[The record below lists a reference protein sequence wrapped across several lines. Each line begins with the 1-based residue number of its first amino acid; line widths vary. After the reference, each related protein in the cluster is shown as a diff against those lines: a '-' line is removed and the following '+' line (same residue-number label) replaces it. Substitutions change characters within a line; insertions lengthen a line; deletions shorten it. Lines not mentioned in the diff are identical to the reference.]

1 VSWRIERIQHWKMKV
16 KPLDS
21 GSVMIGLLLV
31 AAVLIYL
38 TLRVIDAALPL
49 LRRSTVRETLK
60 EGTFRDAV
68 LRRMRSTRE
77 AYDELVSLLTSIS
90 AAGTA
95 ALSAALLVRDAE
107 LSWPIAAAGVILLVL
122 AVLILG
128 SLVERLVPRLS
139 IPRLVLLGTGAQIAL
154 APMLQLPKLV
164 RLGLPI
170 TGSRLDP
177 TTPSSGD
184 TGPERPGPDIE
195 EEMGEEPLDHH
206 EKAMISAI
214 LHLDQTQVREIMV
227 PRVDVVSLDVTTP
240 LDEAVPR
247 MLESGHSRLP
257 IYAEGSDNIIGIL
270 YGRDLL
276 AATNRG
282 QGAALPTL
290 LDLLRPCFFV
300 PESKRVDEMLT
311 EFQQR
316 RVHLAVVVDE
326 YGGVAGIVTIEDLLE
341 EIVGE
346 IVDEFDREEPAVARS
361 ESGDALVDARMPIDS
376 FNEEFNVS
384 IEPQGFDTLGGLMF
398 SRLGRIPTAG
408 DTVDEAGLHMQV
420 TATAGRRVKQVRVT
434 PLLVVTPAAATKPDL
449 ETREP
454 TLE

>member
-1 VSWRIERIQHWKMKV
+1 LAV
-16 KPLDS
+16 
-21 GSVMIGLLLV
+21 
-31 AAVLIYL
+31 AVLIYL
-38 TLRVIDAALPL
+38 ELRAVDAALPL

-68 LRRMRSTRE
+68 LRRMRTSRE
-77 AYDELVSLLTSIS
+77 IYEELVNLLTSIS
-90 AAGTA
+90 AAGIA
-95 ALSAALLVRDAE
+95 ALSAALLARAVE
-107 LSWPIAAAGVILLVL
+107 LSWPMTAAGVVAVVF

-154 APMLQLPKLV
+154 VPLLQLPKLV
-164 RLGLPI
+164 RLGLPM
-170 TGSRLDP
+170 TGSRVEP
-177 TTPSSGD
+177 PAPSSGD
-184 TGPERPGPDIE
+184 AAPERPGPDIE
-195 EEMGEEPLDHH
+195 EEMGEEPLERY

-227 PRVDVVSLDVTTP
+227 PRVDVVSLDVTTQ

-257 IYAEGSDNIIGIL
+257 IYEEGSDNIIGIL

-290 LDLLRPCFFV
+290 RELLRPCFFV

-346 IVDEFDREEPAVARS
+346 IEDEFDREEPTVARS
-361 ESGDALVDARMPIDS
+361 ESGEALVDARMPIDS
-376 FNEEFNVS
+376 FNEEFNVDV
-384 IEPQGFDTLGGLMF
+384 EPEGFDTLGGLMF

-408 DTVDEAGLHMQV
+408 DTVDEAGLRMQV
-420 TATAGRRVKQVRVT
+420 TATAGRRVKQVRVG
-434 PLLVVTPAAATKPDL
+434 PMPVAAPDSERDDIEAAKPA
-449 ETREP
+449 
-454 TLE
+454 